1 MPSDSARGGGGNTV
15 RNVSACARTGV
26 CPSQVFDVAP
36 YSIALA
42 EYLIQDRSS
51 FNLPRKF
58 KIAFSGCGED
68 CPGAGVNDVGFVALN
83 GGFKLICGGGM
94 GAKSAV
100 GKVLQENVKG
110 EEIGYIVNRESLE
123 PYSILYKIKPM

>member
-1 MPSDSARGGGGNTV
+1 MDSIDKKIIEYLKDFNISPRGGGGNTV
-15 RNVSACARTGV
+15 RNIAACYLSGI
-26 CPSQVFDVAP
+26 CPYEKIEVYKIVW
-36 YSIALA
+36 ALS
-42 EYLIQDRSS
+42 EYLLSLDESY
-51 FNLPRKF
+51 NLPRKF
-58 KIAFSGCGED
+58 KIAFSGCGQD

-110 EEIGYIVNRESLE
+110 EDFCVQI
-123 PYSILYKIKPM
+123 